1 MNRIKTRLRYLIC
14 GFPLVFVMGCT
25 ELGSVITA
33 GDIYGNGSQS
43 EISGE
48 VRSVNARSQEI
59 EIRTDDRQT
68 EVVRYDGQTRV
79 VYRGRDDYTVANL
92 EAGDYVAMQV
102 QTERPG
108 YLYTDLVRVSES
120 VQDRGGA
127 SSGRDR
133 FAWVEGRVESVN
145 PRRGEFEI
153 RDDSGRRV
161 VVALPYNARRS
172 DVERLQSLRRGDYVR
187 VEGKFL
193 NPDRFEL
200 EAFV

>member
-1 MNRIKTRLRYLIC
+1 MDRIKKRLRYLIY
-14 GFPLVFVMGCT
+14 GFPLVFVMGCA
-25 ELGSVITA
+25 ELGSIITA

-48 VRSVNARSQEI
+48 VRSVNARSREI
-59 EIRTDDRQT
+59 EIRTDDRRI

-79 VYRGRDDYTVANL
+79 VYRDRDDYTVSNL
-92 EAGDYVAMQV
+92 EAGDYVALQV
-102 QTERPG
+102 QTDRPG
-108 YLYTDLVRVSES
+108 DLYTNLVRVRES

-127 SSGRDR
+127 SSGRER
-133 FAWVEGRVESVN
+133 FAQVEGRVESVD

-153 RDDSGRRV
+153 RDDSGKRV

-172 DVERLQSLRRGDYVR
+172 DVDRLQNLRRGDYVR

-193 NPDRFEL
+193 SSDRFEL
-200 EAFV
+200 ETFV

>member
-1 MNRIKTRLRYLIC
+1 MNRIKNSLRYLIC
-14 GFPLVFVMGCT
+14 GIPLVFVMGCA

-48 VRSVNARSQEI
+48 VRSVNARSREI
-59 EIRTDDRQT
+59 EIRTDDRRI

-79 VYRGRDDYTVANL
+79 VYRDRDDYTVSNL
-92 EAGDYVAMQV
+92 EAGDYVALQV
-102 QTERPG
+102 QTDRPG
-108 YLYTDLVRVSES
+108 DLYTNLVRVRES

-127 SSGRDR
+127 SSGRER
-133 FAWVEGRVESVN
+133 FAQVEGRVESVD

-153 RDDSGRRV
+153 RDDSGKRV

-172 DVERLQSLRRGDYVR
+172 DVDRLQNLRRGDYVR

-193 NPDRFEL
+193 DSGRFEL
-200 EAFV
+200 ETFV